1 MHWAVWKDIQISPET
16 PHIYRDQ
23 AQCSSQV
30 YVHDLHWN
38 MQRAVYSTLL
48 LLLLLYHYYYSTMKY
63 VEIGLLSS
71 TLLLLILLYSTMK
84 YAGIGL
90 HIAHWAPYLVR
101 RSNLHL
107 IASMCDQVLQID
119 WFNCWKNRLICT
131 RRLSASHRAYCSW
144 DVVFTNS
151 DKKIILTNEVAFW
164 KFYGKEKMPYIYT
177 NLIWKLYSITEFYHL
192 CW

>member
-1 MHWAVWKDIQISPET
+1 MQLRHCIALKQIEKTFKSVLR
-16 PHIYRDQ
+16 HLIYCKE

-38 MQRAVYSTLL
+38 MQRVVYSAQLL
-48 LLLLLYHYYYSTMKY
+48 LLLLLHHYYYSTMKY
-63 VEIGLLSS
+63 VES
-71 TLLLLILLYSTMK
+71 
-84 YAGIGL
+84 GL
-90 HIAHWAPYLVR
+90 HIAHPTLYLVR

-119 WFNCWKNRLICT
+119 WFNCWGNRLICT

-151 DKKIILTNEVAFW
+151 DKKIILTNGVDFW
-164 KFYGKEKMPYIYT
+164 NLNGKEKMPYIYG
-177 NLIWKLYSITEFYHL
+177 NCIQAPNFIICADISDL
-192 CW
+192 